1 MDAKEAARIVNE
13 GTFDPS
19 DLSIIAVLR
28 TALKSK
34 PGFQKELNALDIA
47 YYRRNRADS
56 RKGGHIEVK
65 QSGFKAQRE
74 DTMTVTQA
82 KKEERVVTH
91 AARGAAP
98 VAPVKG
104 QTAAV
109 VSAPVKEQAVVIQ
122 TKDIEP
128 WKVKYRQDILQ
139 LAAKAKKPEAP
150 VVEAI
155 QDGGLHA
162 DLRDGTTL
170 NFASANNVSVATEE
184 DPKVENFDILV
195 ALAKKNNKK
204 IKLGDD
210 MSDEFRTALI
220 KACAQA
226 NVQISNLSLE
236 DLDLYLDN
244 LPALEQKLET
254 VEKKQEVKQE
264 TPVHTIAAI
273 QPEVKEEAKEEPA
286 PAPVAEEKQPEV
298 KEEVKEQPAVIAP
311 VVTPVVEEKQPEVKE
326 EVKEEPAPA
335 PVVEEKQPEVKE
347 EVKEE
352 PAPAPV
358 VEEKQPEVKEEVKE
372 EPLQASTA
380 DEHAPQAVVVD
391 QPEAPK
397 PDENEEDFAAEDEH
411 KPADEGH
418 GPAVMFVDQP
428 EAPQPEEAPQAEEDQ
443 PEKKGF
449 WNRVKENKVV
459 KKVLIGAAIVGAVAF
474 GVSRCNPK
482 KAAPVKEDVKDRTE
496 LLATPVDSS
505 YTEKADTIDRQL
517 AIAPEEWNEN
527 MDISKK
533 QFDNTYNITHKH
545 DAEGNLWRTMWLN
558 ASVLGEKLGLSPES
572 TMYKSLRLAAWTNKL
587 NGRECEDHGTKWA
600 YNYSGAFGE
609 VVGPLMAN
617 LKCGT
622 EMDEET
628 LAKAGI
634 MLSAVGKDGRLNA
647 NVLDQVVPGT
657 SKINETDEQGWIIGK
672 SHNAMVGIDSDC
684 GRESEVEFVMGRPK
698 APVIEEVIEETPVV
712 KDTVKLEIPAPVAPV
727 AKLEVPE
734 ETIVV
739 KAPEAPAPDEIRG
752 GSTAS
757 FSARP
762 ADESSEHAKHVYEKG
777 SDIQDG
783 TSGQKRAYTGLIEK
797 LYKQGE
803 ITEAQYEEAVSK
815 AQEGKTSVITK
826 DRGGR

>member
-109 VSAPVKEQAVVIQ
+109 VSAPVKEQAAAPVPAPVKEQAVVIQ

-184 DPKVENFDILV
+184 EPKVENFDILV

-264 TPVHTIAAI
+264 TPVHTVAAI

-286 PAPVAEEKQPEV
+286 PAPVEEPAPAPVAEEKQPEV
-298 KEEVKEQPAVIAP
+298 KEEAKKEPAPAPVAEEKQPEVKEQPAVIAP

-358 VEEKQPEVKEEVKE
+358 VEEKQPR
-372 EPLQASTA
+372 S
-380 DEHAPQAVVVD
+380 
-391 QPEAPK
+391 
-397 PDENEEDFAAEDEH
+397 
-411 KPADEGH
+411 
-418 GPAVMFVDQP
+418 
-428 EAPQPEEAPQAEEDQ
+428 
-443 PEKKGF
+443 
-449 WNRVKENKVV
+449 
-459 KKVLIGAAIVGAVAF
+459 
-474 GVSRCNPK
+474 C
-482 KAAPVKEDVKDRTE
+482 
-496 LLATPVDSS
+496 
-505 YTEKADTIDRQL
+505 
-517 AIAPEEWNEN
+517 
-527 MDISKK
+527 
-533 QFDNTYNITHKH
+533 
-545 DAEGNLWRTMWLN
+545 
-558 ASVLGEKLGLSPES
+558 
-572 TMYKSLRLAAWTNKL
+572 
-587 NGRECEDHGTKWA
+587 
-600 YNYSGAFGE
+600 
-609 VVGPLMAN
+609 
-617 LKCGT
+617 
-622 EMDEET
+622 
-628 LAKAGI
+628 
-634 MLSAVGKDGRLNA
+634 
-647 NVLDQVVPGT
+647 
-657 SKINETDEQGWIIGK
+657 
-672 SHNAMVGIDSDC
+672 
-684 GRESEVEFVMGRPK
+684 
-698 APVIEEVIEETPVV
+698 
-712 KDTVKLEIPAPVAPV
+712 
-727 AKLEVPE
+727 
-734 ETIVV
+734 
-739 KAPEAPAPDEIRG
+739 
-752 GSTAS
+752 
-757 FSARP
+757 
-762 ADESSEHAKHVYEKG
+762 
-777 SDIQDG
+777 
-783 TSGQKRAYTGLIEK
+783 
-797 LYKQGE
+797 
-803 ITEAQYEEAVSK
+803 
-815 AQEGKTSVITK
+815 
-826 DRGGR
+826 

>member
-1 MDAKEAARIVNE
+1 
-13 GTFDPS
+13 
-19 DLSIIAVLR
+19 L
-28 TALKSK
+28 
-34 PGFQKELNALDIA
+34 
-47 YYRRNRADS
+47 
-56 RKGGHIEVK
+56 
-65 QSGFKAQRE
+65 
-74 DTMTVTQA
+74 
-82 KKEERVVTH
+82 
-91 AARGAAP
+91 
-98 VAPVKG
+98 
-104 QTAAV
+104 
-109 VSAPVKEQAVVIQ
+109 
-122 TKDIEP
+122 
-128 WKVKYRQDILQ
+128 
-139 LAAKAKKPEAP
+139 
-150 VVEAI
+150 
-155 QDGGLHA
+155 
-162 DLRDGTTL
+162 
-170 NFASANNVSVATEE
+170 
-184 DPKVENFDILV
+184 
-195 ALAKKNNKK
+195 KKN
-204 IKLGDD
+204 
-210 MSDEFRTALI
+210 
-220 KACAQA
+220 
-226 NVQISNLSLE
+226 SL
-236 DLDLYLDN
+236 
-244 LPALEQKLET
+244 
-254 VEKKQEVKQE
+254 
-264 TPVHTIAAI
+264 
-273 QPEVKEEAKEEPA
+273 
-286 PAPVAEEKQPEV
+286 
-298 KEEVKEQPAVIAP
+298 
-311 VVTPVVEEKQPEVKE
+311 VV
-326 EVKEEPAPA
+326 
-335 PVVEEKQPEVKE
+335 
-347 EVKEE
+347 
-352 PAPAPV
+352 
-358 VEEKQPEVKEEVKE
+358 
-372 EPLQASTA
+372 
-380 DEHAPQAVVVD
+380 
-391 QPEAPK
+391 
-397 PDENEEDFAAEDEH
+397 
-411 KPADEGH
+411 
-418 GPAVMFVDQP
+418 VDQP

-449 WNRVKENKVV
+449 WNKVKENKVV
-459 KKVLIGAAIVGAVAF
+459 RSVALGVLAVAAIAF

-482 KAAPVKEDVKDRTE
+482 KAAPVKEDAKDNVE

-505 YTEKADTIDRQL
+505 YTEKADTTTLQL

-672 SHNAMVGIDSDC
+672 NHNVMVGTDTDC
-684 GRESEVEFVMGRPK
+684 GRGSEVEFLMGK
-698 APVIEEVIEETPVV
+698 APETPAIEEVIEETPVV

-762 ADESSEHAKHVYEKG
+762 ADESSEHAKQVYEKG
-777 SDIQDG
+777 SDIPDG
-783 TSGQKRAYTGLIEK
+783 TRGQKRAYTSLIEK